1 MSLAATVNSLSGRVE
16 VLLPVGSP
24 LLSGKHRIFFVNVLE
39 LEELSSSLGYFLNGE
54 DGAMELVLKDV
65 LEYLNGAKATV
76 SLNEAAQQSLDKFQQ
91 GNEDFDEARA
101 AGIQAQSAATDR
113 LTIPGFRRTLKAHQV
128 ASVTHMISVGNAA
141 NFSVP
146 GSGKTTTTYA
156 GYSLLKE
163 EGLVDRLI
171 VIGPRAAFR
180 AWEDEYVECFGKK
193 VHSIRLT
200 GNVTLRKK
208 LYRQA
213 KEAELILL
221 TYQMASQDK
230 DRLAG
235 LLRSCKAML
244 VLDEAHYVKRF
255 HGGKWSSTV
264 LDLAPLA
271 AKRTILTGTPV
282 PHGLLDL
289 WVQMTFLWPGGQ
301 LLGNQEEYKN
311 RVSAYG
317 DNASDHVR
325 KLIRPFYTRTRKSQ
339 LKLKPPKF
347 NYVDIQLRPYQ
358 KAIYDAVAVKVLA
371 DLVKAPEDRVELR
384 AWRKARVIRLLQIA
398 SNPSLL
404 TSYSEEFR
412 IPPLNASGLSVG
424 EIIARYPDFETAP
437 KVEAAVKLCGSL
449 LAKGQKVLLWT
460 SFIHNIKSLQHLLRK
475 HQPRVVYGSIPK
487 DDSEDLEYNRERM
500 IHEFKTSKKY
510 NLLIANP
517 AACAES
523 VSLHKVCHH
532 AVYMD
537 RTFNCAQYM
546 QSLDRIHRIG
556 LSPNEQVYYHI
567 LTSPRTIDSVVQD
580 RLEQKRRTMME
591 LLEDDLATVD
601 LDYDADE
608 VSEESEE
615 AADFKAIL
623 AQLRAQYS

>member
-1 MSLAATVNSLSGRVE
+1 MSLSAAVNSLSGRIEIV
-16 VLLPVGSP
+16 LPVGSP
-24 LLSGKHRIFFVNVLE
+24 LLSGKHRIFFVNILD
-39 LEELSSSLGYFLNGE
+39 LEELSSSLGYFSQGE
-54 DGAMELVLKDV
+54 DGSMELVLKDV
-65 LEYLNGAKATV
+65 LEYLNGAGVTV
-76 SLNEAAQQSLDKFQQ
+76 NLNEAAQQSMDALQQ
-91 GNEDFDEARA
+91 GKEDFDEALA
-101 AGIQAQSAATDR
+101 AGVHAQSMPPEH
-113 LTIPGFRRTLKAHQV
+113 LSIPGFRRTLKTHQV
-128 ASVTHMISVGNAA
+128 ASAAHMVSVGNSA

-156 GYSLLKE
+156 GYALLKG
-163 EGLVDRLI
+163 EGLVNQLV

-193 VHSIRLT
+193 ANAIRVT
-200 GNVTLRKK
+200 GNVTTRKK

-235 LLRSCKAML
+235 LLRSNKAML
-244 VLDEAHYVKRF
+244 VLDESHYVKRF
-255 HGGKWSSTV
+255 YGGKWSNAV

-271 AKRTILTGTPV
+271 AKRAILTGTPV

-289 WVQMTFLWPGGQ
+289 WVQMSFLWPGGQ
-301 LLGNQEEYKN
+301 LLGTQEEYKN
-311 RVSAYG
+311 RVHAYG
-317 DNASDHVR
+317 DKASDHVR
-325 KLIRPFYTRTRKSQ
+325 KLISPFYTRTKKGQ
-339 LKLKPPKF
+339 LRLKAPKF
-347 NYVDIQLRPYQ
+347 NYVNIQLRPYQ
-358 KAIYDAVAVKVLA
+358 RAIYDAVAVKVLA
-371 DLVKAPEDRVELR
+371 DLIKAPEDRADLR
-384 AWRKARVIRLLQIA
+384 SWRKARVIRLLQIA
-398 SNPSLL
+398 SNPTLL
-404 TSYSEEFR
+404 TSYSEEFK
-412 IPPLNASGLSVG
+412 IPPLSANGLSVG

-437 KVEAAVKLCGSL
+437 KVEAAVKLCESL
-449 LAKGQKVLLWT
+449 LAKGHKVLLWT

-487 DDSEDLEYNRERM
+487 DDSEDIEYNRERM
-500 IHEFKTSKKY
+500 IHEFKTSKRY

-523 VSLHKVCHH
+523 VSLHKICHH

-556 LSPNEQVYYHI
+556 LAPSEQVYYHI
-567 LTSPRTIDSVVQD
+567 LTSPQTIDAVVQE
-580 RLEQKRRTMME
+580 RLEQKQRNMME
-591 LLEDDLATVD
+591 LLEDDLASVD
-601 LDYDADE
+601 LDYTAGDL
-608 VSEESEE
+608 SEESEE
-615 AADFKAIL
+615 AADFNAII